1 MATELRQQVRMVSSI
16 DEMREISKSFHGSTL
31 GFVPTMGS
39 LHDGHMSLVKQSLKI
54 CDHTVVSIF
63 VNPRQFG
70 PNEDLDVYPHDLEGD
85 IEKLELAGV
94 DVLFHP
100 NRETIYPRGF
110 KTHVQVD
117 EITQHLCG
125 NSRPELFKGV
135 ATVVL
140 KLFNIVHPQHVFF
153 GEKDWQQLKVIRTM
167 VNDLNMEI
175 LIESKPIVREKDG
188 LAMSSRNQYLSAA
201 DRISARSLS
210 QALKSAQASISK
222 GEQSAENIRTEIRKK
237 IELNNGI
244 MVDYISICD
253 PDNFK
258 EQSKIGSKTLIA
270 LAVRIGSVRLIDNRF
285 IERV

>member
-1 MATELRQQVRMVSSI
+1 
-16 DEMREISKSFHGSTL
+16 
-31 GFVPTMGS
+31 
-39 LHDGHMSLVKQSLKI
+39 
-54 CDHTVVSIF
+54 
-63 VNPRQFG
+63 
-70 PNEDLDVYPHDLEGD
+70 
-85 IEKLELAGV
+85 
-94 DVLFHP
+94 
-100 NRETIYPRGF
+100 
-110 KTHVQVD
+110 
-117 EITQHLCG
+117 
-125 NSRPELFKGV
+125 
-135 ATVVL
+135 
-140 KLFNIVHPQHVFF
+140 
-153 GEKDWQQLKVIRTM
+153 M

>member
-1 MATELRQQVRMVSSI
+1 MKIITSISEMQKWRRQLHLSDKLV
-16 DEMREISKSFHGSTL
+16 
-31 GFVPTMGS
+31 GFIPTMGCLHEGHIS
-39 LHDGHMSLVKQSLKI
+39 LIKNSVDK
-54 CDHTVVSIF
+54 CDFTVVSIF
-63 VNPRQFG
+63 VNPIQFG
-70 PNEDLDVYPHDLEGD
+70 PKEDFESYPRIIDSDKAILRKTG
-85 IEKLELAGV
+85 I
-94 DVLFHP
+94 DVLFFP
-100 NRETIYPRGF
+100 EKNDIYPENF
-110 KTHVQVD
+110 QTYVDVEDKTQY
-117 EITQHLCG
+117 LCG
-125 NSRPELFKGV
+125 KSRSGFFRGV
-135 ATVVL
+135 TTIVL
-140 KLFNIVHPQHVFF
+140 KLFNIIRPQIAFF

>member
-1 MATELRQQVRMVSSI
+1 MKIITSISEMQKWRRQLHLSDKLVGLI
-16 DEMREISKSFHGSTL
+16 
-31 GFVPTMGS
+31 PTMGCLHEGHIS
-39 LHDGHMSLVKQSLKI
+39 LIKNSVDK
-54 CDHTVVSIF
+54 CDFTVVSIF
-63 VNPRQFG
+63 VNPTQFG
-70 PNEDLDVYPHDLEGD
+70 PNEDFESYPRIIDSDRAILRKTG
-85 IEKLELAGV
+85 I
-94 DVLFHP
+94 DVLFFP
-100 NRETIYPRGF
+100 EDNDIYPENF
-110 KTHVQVD
+110 QTFVDVEDKTQY
-117 EITQHLCG
+117 LCG
-125 NSRPELFKGV
+125 KSRSGFFRGV
-135 ATVVL
+135 TTIVL
-140 KLFNIVHPQHVFF
+140 KLFNIIRPQIAFF